1 MIHERFQKQHCIQL
15 GRTDAACAG
24 TAPSVL
30 LFCRNKR
37 KLRVH
42 NPRTE
47 EELPGRAVPPLNASA
62 TGTRWHRTKTTQP
75 TRSCCTDGILQQPRY
90 ISLGSA
96 LGCSAPPD
104 LLSWQHWKRPADPAA
119 VRKSTLL
126 RAASDKSPSIPSLFP
141 DPRKR
146 AIALQFTT
154 PWARRKVGLEED
166 LFQTSPICST
176 LLSELFNTYRPSNQV
191 GFRQPNYFSNTFA
204 SNVNLPH
211 IHSFQEPHLF

>member
-47 EELPGRAVPPLNASA
+47 EELPGRSGGRAVPPLNASA
-62 TGTRWHRTKTTQP
+62 TGTRWYRTKTTQP
-75 TRSCCTDGILQQPRY
+75 TRSCCFQCGTGLQRAAELLEPSSCTDGILQQPRY

-104 LLSWQHWKRPADPAA
+104 LLS
-119 VRKSTLL
+119 
-126 RAASDKSPSIPSLFP
+126 
-141 DPRKR
+141 
-146 AIALQFTT
+146 
-154 PWARRKVGLEED
+154 
-166 LFQTSPICST
+166 
-176 LLSELFNTYRPSNQV
+176 
-191 GFRQPNYFSNTFA
+191 
-204 SNVNLPH
+204 
-211 IHSFQEPHLF
+211 